1 MTIKQDEE
9 KARKRMAVILQVEA
23 GLMTATAGAQMLGIS
38 RQAFYE
44 WQERAREAMMASLA
58 DRPVGRPSEAR
69 DEEKERLEKELKETK
84 QELEEAITALDIK
97 RTLEEL
103 RKDMESSP
111 SCGPD
116 AKKNIGRNR
125 AERRR
130 SARS

>member
-1 MTIKQDEE
+1 MTLRLDEE

-23 GLMTATAGAQMLGIS
+23 GLMSATAGAKMLGIS

-44 WQERAREAMMASLA
+44 WQERAREAMMTSLA
-58 DRPVGRPSEAR
+58 DRPAGRPAEAK
-69 DEEKERLEKELKETK
+69 DNEKERLEKELAETK
-84 QELEEAITALDIK
+84 AELEEAITALDIK

-103 RKDMESSP
+103 RREEESSV
-111 SCGPD
+111 SSGPV
-116 AKKNIGRNR
+116 AKKNTCRNR

>member
-1 MTIKQDEE
+1 MTIKLDEE

-44 WQERAREAMMASLA
+44 WQERAREAMMTSLA
-58 DRPVGRPSEAR
+58 DRPAGRPSEAR

-103 RKDMESSP
+103 SKDMESSS

-130 SARS
+130 SARF

>member
-1 MTIKQDEE
+1 MTIKLDEE

-23 GLMTATAGAQMLGIS
+23 GQMTATAGAQMLGIS

-44 WQERAREAMMASLA
+44 WQERAREAMISSLV
-58 DRPVGRPSEAR
+58 DRPVGRPAEAR

-84 QELEEAITALDIK
+84 LELEEAIMALDIK

-103 RKDMESSP
+103 RKDQESSAT
-111 SCGPD
+111 SGSD
-116 AKKNIGRNR
+116 VKKNTCRNR